1 MSEFTITRRSAVS
14 TISTA
19 TTEEGFEES
28 PLFYGRWTAEEERY
42 AERLIEEFRDGNLED
57 ADFEDGPSTLRGFLA
72 TKLKCGAK
80 RISKKFES
88 SGYNGRMQYVRKPS
102 GMAPEES
109 QRRRQELETL
119 RQGFAARRAGLPKKP
134 VKKKRS
140 LMSSASRRSTATG
153 NSLARDAAIV
163 ANDPAFH
170 SPAIAPSHAATSV
183 PAMTLTNNMDLLGSV
198 AAAPIHGASAAA
210 MLARAQAQRGFATES
225 ILRSNRSLL
234 PGLSALEASLLQPRA
249 SMDSALF
256 GSLLTPPAP
265 AAGGLGLG
273 FAAEALLKRRMD
285 SARLYS
291 MIHCGNMSQP
301 AMMLHDQILQRKRL
315 EDVMVAAHGAAIPSY
330 EAFTEGPPNK
340 RPRAA

>member
-1 MSEFTITRRSAVS
+1 MSEITNTRNSA
-14 TISTA
+14 IYTA

-57 ADFEDGPSTLRGFLA
+57 ADFEGGPSTLRGFLA

-88 SGYNGRMQYVRKPS
+88 SGYNGRMQYVRKQS
-102 GMAPEES
+102 GMTPEEY
-109 QRRRQELETL
+109 QKRRVELESS

-140 LMSSASRRSTATG
+140 LMSSASRRSTA

-170 SPAIAPSHAATSV
+170 SPAIAPTHNPAAV
-183 PAMTLTNNMDLLGSV
+183 PAMNLTNSMDLLGSV
-198 AAAPIHGASAAA
+198 VTAQRCGPSAAA
-210 MLARAQAQRGFATES
+210 MLARAQAQRSFATES
-225 ILRSNRSLL
+225 ILGSSRTLL

-249 SMDSALF
+249 TMESALL
-256 GSLLTPPAP
+256 GSLLNPPAP
-265 AAGGLGLG
+265 AAAGLGLG
-273 FAAEALLKRRMD
+273 YAAEALLKRRMD

-291 MIHCGNMSQP
+291 IIHGGNIGQP
-301 AMMLHDQILQRKRL
+301 SMMLQDQILQRKRL
-315 EDVMVAAHGAAIPSY
+315 EEVMVAAQSTAIPSY
-330 EAFTEGPPNK
+330 ETFTEGPPNK